1 MGFHQLTKRFG
12 ATNRTP
18 SEISLPW
25 CLPEFEMNVNSASGG
40 QVAKGLGARLKEK
53 KNNEGRNV
61 RNVAQGYVSSENTVE
76 RSDEGSWKVLNN
88 DVK

>member
-1 MGFHQLTKRFG
+1 MKQDNLRPRASQMGFHQLTKRFG

-53 KNNEGRNV
+53 KIMKEGMFATLRK
-61 RNVAQGYVSSENTVE
+61 AM
-76 RSDEGSWKVLNN
+76 
-88 DVK
+88 